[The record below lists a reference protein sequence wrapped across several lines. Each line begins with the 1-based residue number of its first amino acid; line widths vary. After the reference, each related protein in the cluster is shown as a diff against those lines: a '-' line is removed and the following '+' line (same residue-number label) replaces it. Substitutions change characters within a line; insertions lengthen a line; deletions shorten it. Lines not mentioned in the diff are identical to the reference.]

1 MEVIVR
7 RSLEKM
13 PYDKWVKGQNVHATG
28 DEILLSNGEWL
39 VEYDDSQEYYEYTDA
54 DNVCCVDEDEKFFI
68 VWHQVGNFAVPVFA
82 STIYNEVQ
90 DYLDTEFQVQCE
102 EGNYNRDDRIEEE
115 LFYSYYSI
123 QEVNGDD

>member
-7 RSLEKM
+7 MSLSKM
-13 PYDKWVKGQNVHATG
+13 PYDKWVKGQNIHATG
-28 DEILLSNGEWL
+28 DEILLSNGEWIT
-39 VEYDDSQEYYEYTDA
+39 EYDDSQADYEYTESQT
-54 DNVCCVDEDEKFFI
+54 VCCVDEDEKFFI

-102 EGNYNRDDRIEEE
+102 EGNYNRDDRADEE

-123 QEVNGDD
+123 QEVGK